1 MQKSRA
7 KTANSKK
14 ARIANLLEKKQ
25 ISQPKYLRN
34 HSPKANAGLNQSR
47 IKFVGHRRG
56 TRENDSSKR
65 SNTE

>member
-1 MQKSRA
+1 MLKRRA

-14 ARIANLLEKKQ
+14 ARLANLMEKKQ
-25 ISQPKYLRN
+25 ISQSKYLGN

-47 IKFVGHRRG
+47 IKFVGHRKG
-56 TRENDSSKR
+56 TRENDNTKR

>member
-1 MQKSRA
+1 MLKSRA

-14 ARIANLLEKKQ
+14 AILANLLEKKQ
-25 ISQPKYLRN
+25 ISQPKYLGN
-34 HSPKANAGLNQSR
+34 PSPKTNAGLNQSR

-56 TRENDSSKR
+56 TRENDNSKR